1 MTRPGQAG
9 VDPHADDLE
18 EEQGAQEDQQVP
30 PAPEDHGQ
38 RHHRQPDHGDPP
50 AAAGR
55 LDPPGEIGQPGR
67 PHLREQA
74 QAPGVGPVSEPEPRG
89 VRRDQEGA
97 GHDHDRQHQPGR
109 GADRE
114 RMRQGRR
121 RAGGAPPAGR
131 SMRRDAA
138 GRGARRNGV
147 LGVLAH
153 RARPPG
159 AVTPRAAG
167 SSHHACAGPLRLG
180 VCASCLHARS
190 PLPPRTSLCGA
201 AELVDLSGV
210 AADVEMI
217 GAVRAALRGA
227 AQPELARPMQAYMK
241 SATPFLGVRVPM
253 MRTLTR
259 AEAKLRPF
267 TSSADL
273 IDTVLRLWR
282 EAGYREE
289 RYAAIALLDTPAA
302 RRLRDPA
309 VLPTLRELIVTGAWW
324 DYVDELAHRVGDLLL
339 SWPAEVRPALLT
351 WTRSD
356 DRWLRRAAIICQLG
370 TRDRADVELLTTA
383 IESAISDSDFFL
395 RKAIGW
401 ALRDYARTDPA
412 WVRSFAETHELSPLS
427 RREALK
433 HLS

>member
-1 MTRPGQAG
+1 MQ
-9 VDPHADDLE
+9 
-18 EEQGAQEDQQVP
+18 
-30 PAPEDHGQ
+30 
-38 RHHRQPDHGDPP
+38 
-50 AAAGR
+50 
-55 LDPPGEIGQPGR
+55 
-67 PHLREQA
+67 
-74 QAPGVGPVSEPEPRG
+74 
-89 VRRDQEGA
+89 
-97 GHDHDRQHQPGR
+97 
-109 GADRE
+109 
-114 RMRQGRR
+114 RR
-121 RAGGAPPAGR
+121 R
-131 SMRRDAA
+131 
-138 GRGARRNGV
+138 V
-147 LGVLAH
+147 VY
-153 RARPPG
+153 
-159 AVTPRAAG
+159 
-167 SSHHACAGPLRLG
+167 
-180 VCASCLHARS
+180 
-190 PLPPRTSLCGA
+190 
-201 AELVDLSGV
+201 LSGV
-210 AADVEMI
+210 AADVELI

-309 VLPTLRELIVTGAWW
+309 VLQTLRELIVTGAWW

-356 DRWLRRAAIICQLG
+356 DRWLRRASIICQLG
-370 TRDRADVELLTTA
+370 MRDRADVELLTTA
-383 IESAISDSDFFL
+383 IESAMGDSDFFL